1 MNLLNAVIFAAIG
14 SALEILPRAFP
25 GWFPHTGADS
35 ASSRAIWLKLMGS
48 VQIALGLGFILRAHV
63 IPVVSRIVAMAPGQ
77 EAGSLA
83 LPNPRGV
90 TVR

>member
-1 MNLLNAVIFAAIG
+1 
-14 SALEILPRAFP
+14 
-25 GWFPHTGADS
+25 
-35 ASSRAIWLKLMGS
+35 MGS

>member
-1 MNLLNAVIFAAIG
+1 VNLLNALIFAALG

-48 VQIALGLGFILRAHV
+48 LQIALGLGFILRAHV
-63 IPVVSRIVAMAPGQ
+63 VPVVLRIVATAPEQ
-77 EAGSLA
+77 EAGTLA

-90 TVR
+90 SVR